1 MHTPTSELM
10 KHKLPGGKQSD
21 RDRYTFAPDD
31 SSLWDSLT
39 ALREATEEL
48 CLHSPRIGVYLAHEN
63 SFVFIIYKLKN
74 SSRMMRFLHSL
85 SDFGEQR
92 LRRKY
97 GT

>member
-48 CLHSPRIGVYLAHEN
+48 DLLRIGVYVAYEN
-63 SFVFIIYKLKN
+63 RFVSYDLDTK
-74 SSRMMRFLHSL
+74 
-85 SDFGEQR
+85 
-92 LRRKY
+92 
-97 GT
+97 